1 MDKERIEYFK
11 SRLLEEREKTLDSIK
26 NIEKRTQELEG
37 QVESELSTYEN
48 HPADSGTELYLKE
61 QDYGFEEQ
69 LKETLEEIERSLADI
84 EKERYGYCDNCQK
97 MISEE
102 RLEVLPYA
110 KTCLA
115 CSDGEETEIKDRSNE
130 DEILEYKKDTSE
142 ETLGYSRKDGYRDT
156 FKDNVVPND
165 PSYSTGDKLG
175 IEDERDEYEITEEI
189 EELTY
194 QEDEDDLR

>member
-1 MDKERIEYFK
+1 MDKKKIEYFK
-11 SRLLEEREKTLDSIK
+11 ARLLKEREKTLDSIK
-26 NIEKRTQELEG
+26 NMEKRTEKLNDQMD
-37 QVESELSTYEN
+37 SELSNYGN

-69 LKETLEEIERSLADI
+69 LEETLKEIDQSLDDI
-84 EKERYGYCDNCQK
+84 DKGKYGYCDNCQK

-110 KTCLA
+110 KTCLS
-115 CSDGEETEIKDRSNE
+115 CSDGEIESKDRNND

-142 ETLGYSRKDGYRDT
+142 ETLGYNREDGYRDT

-165 PSYSTGDKLG
+165 PSYSTGDKTG

-194 QEDEDDLR
+194 QENEDDLR